1 MPPIGASANPAS
13 RTRHPGR
20 DYTVAHNKITK
31 GTFDRDR

>member
-1 MPPIGASANPAS
+1 MRPG